1 MKREV
6 FAVSADFYAYA
17 AELKKY
23 LEAQAAR
30 IAALES
36 EVRMLKAAAMERSEQ
51 PPMNV
56 EKIEYKFDQ
65 LKIERLEGTLNIGVN
80 PANLKELD
88 ELFVNGTPY
97 SAPFSQPVREE
108 LKNNIST
115 QIGAFI
121 NAELP
126 SIISNAEREAGKTFN
141 SQFDGFIKDDLLR
154 QLPERVDYYLQKY
167 PFNDQLERKDEFTER
182 LVEQIKTD
190 VEQAV
195 RSFVL
200 NAHDPQQTP
209 DNQQNGGM

>member
-17 AELKKY
+17 AEMKKY

-30 IAALES
+30 ILALES
-36 EVRMLKAAAMERSEQ
+36 EVRMLKAQSTERSDQ

-88 ELFVNGTPY
+88 DLFVNGTPY
-97 SAPFSQPVREE
+97 GAQFSQPGLEE
-108 LKNNIST
+108 LKNRIST
-115 QIGAFI
+115 QIAAFI

-126 SIISNAEREAGKTFN
+126 SIISHAEKETGRSFN

-154 QLPERVDYYLQKY
+154 QLPERIDFYLQKY
-167 PFNDQLERKDEFTER
+167 PFNDQLERKEEYTER

-195 RSFVL
+195 RTFVL
-200 NAHDPQQTP
+200 NAHNT
-209 DNQQNGGM
+209 QQNGGM